1 MADAPALNPF
11 QPGTGRLPPYLAGR
25 RSEQRLFRACLR
37 TLARGVPVA
46 AEVVLCGPR
55 GNGKTALLRWIRRE
69 AASALDTLWLTPSR
83 WRDVGEL
90 AALVQPDP
98 GIRRLLPDEAAAL
111 GGKWRLAGDRLPQ
124 DRLSLEEALV
134 VRARETT
141 AVAAARR
148 GAHARTGFGAGAA
161 ECGADGGRGGSA
173 APGPGRNPRP
183 PRPALRDRSVVLEPG
198 PRTLPIGRLDDEA
211 AAEAIRRPLA
221 AGGMGIE
228 DAALQGILRAS
239 DGYPYFVQLW
249 GEAVWEQIQEAD
261 DGARTVT
268 EAVVDAVTEE
278 FETRRDHY
286 YLDRYDEL
294 RKRRLLPVAR
304 EVAAAFGGGLRLT
317 DARLEEAVRSG
328 IREGGPEPAE
338 AEETLRG
345 LGFVWRSDARPVWEP
360 GIPSLMD
367 YILEEV
373 PPPDRRRAG

>member
-1 MADAPALNPF
+1 MSDAPALNPF

-25 RSEQRLFRACLR
+25 RSEQRLFRAHLR

-98 GIRRLLPDEAAAL
+98 GIRQLLRDEVAAL
-111 GGKWRLAGDRLPQ
+111 GGKWRLAGDRLP
-124 DRLSLEEALV
+124 LEEALV
-134 VRARETT
+134 VRARRRPLLLLLDEAHTLGPESGR
-141 AVAAARR
+141 ALLNAAQTVGGEAPLLLVLAGTPDLRARLSGIEASFWNR
-148 GAHARTGFGAGAA
+148 A
-161 ECGADGGRGGSA
+161 
-173 APGPGRNPRP
+173 
-183 PRPALRDRSVVLEPG
+183 
-198 PRTLPIGRLDDEA
+198 RTLPIGRLDDEA

-228 DAALQGILRAS
+228 DAALHRILRAS
-239 DGYPYFVQLW
+239 HGYPYFVQLW

-268 EAVVDAVTEE
+268 EAVVDAVAEG

-345 LGFVWRSDARPVWEP
+345 LGFVWRSDARPIWEP